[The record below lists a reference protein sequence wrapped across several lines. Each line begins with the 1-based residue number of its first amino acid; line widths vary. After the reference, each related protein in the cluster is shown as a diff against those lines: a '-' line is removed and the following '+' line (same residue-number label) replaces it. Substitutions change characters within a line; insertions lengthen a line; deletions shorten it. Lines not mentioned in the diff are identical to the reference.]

1 MTKRNETPLDSPQGY
16 YTKSQIAGLYGVST
30 RTVDVR
36 WRGGKMPKPIN
47 SRSLNRERN
56 RRLWSKEEVD
66 HDLDSKG
73 LLPSPVSVS
82 SKMEKAIYVL
92 ASRLKGMEF

>member
-1 MTKRNETPLDSPQGY
+1 
-16 YTKSQIAGLYGVST
+16 
-30 RTVDVR
+30 
-36 WRGGKMPKPIN
+36 MPKPIN

-66 HDLDSKG
+66 QDLDSKG
-73 LLPSPVSVS
+73 LLPSPVSMS

-92 ASRLKGMEF
+92 VSRLKGMEF